1 MSPIPLGIVKIKM
14 DMNVSKSLLK
24 LLSVQFVNLSIL
36 MILKRNLTG
45 MSLMLRF
52 TMLNKAIKFLNLTDF
67 EGRLSIT
74 NVAVYIALIKL
85 ATAPAINIT
94 EAGTLLVALIN
105 YSYKKHL
112 ISKQETQLA
121 SEDTDISKTIADVK
135 SEIAQVKS
143 TTSALALSVGIKQ

>member
-1 MSPIPLGIVKIKM
+1 MIQA
-14 DMNVSKSLLK
+14 LK
-24 LLSVQFVNLSIL
+24 W
-36 MILKRNLTG
+36 
-45 MSLMLRF
+45 
-52 TMLNKAIKFLNLTDF
+52 LNLVDF

-94 EAGTLLVALIN
+94 EAGILLVALVN